1 MGLEGK
7 EIVRMFMLEGTMIG
21 FFGSLVGVMLGSA
34 TIYVLTTVGYPLEK
48 IYGDMQVDTSGFP
61 YWGTIYG
68 EWNVPLII
76 GIFLFGIFIAFL
88 ASIYPARK
96 AAKMSV
102 IQAIRFF
109 YGEEIELSHK
119 TCFSKFKPKSTTF
132 PACYHIGYHSP
143 SQCDL
148 FPRVCRRND

>member
-1 MGLEGK
+1 
-7 EIVRMFMLEGTMIG
+7 MFMLEGTIIG
-21 FFGSLVGVMLGSA
+21 FVGSGIGTLLGCI
-34 TIYVLTTVGYPLEK
+34 TIWILTTVGYPLET
-48 IYGDMQVDTSGFP
+48 IYKDMHVDTSGFP

-96 AAKMSV
+96 AARMSV

-109 YGEEIELSHK
+109 
-119 TCFSKFKPKSTTF
+119 
-132 PACYHIGYHSP
+132 
-143 SQCDL
+143 
-148 FPRVCRRND
+148 